1 MSIRAEEKLND
12 RVEAILRAFHS
23 LDNEMTLPVLMTLF
37 TVMRH
42 PGISINDLAEK
53 IAIPQQTASRYVAIL
68 LGRYAMPGDNNRHS
82 VSLLSLEVSQEDPRK
97 RALYL
102 TNAGKSKL
110 TTILKQLYD

>member
-1 MSIRAEEKLND
+1 
-12 RVEAILRAFHS
+12 
-23 LDNEMTLPVLMTLF
+23 
-37 TVMRH
+37 
-42 PGISINDLAEK
+42 
-53 IAIPQQTASRYVAIL
+53 
-68 LGRYAMPGDNNRHS
+68 MPGDNNRHS